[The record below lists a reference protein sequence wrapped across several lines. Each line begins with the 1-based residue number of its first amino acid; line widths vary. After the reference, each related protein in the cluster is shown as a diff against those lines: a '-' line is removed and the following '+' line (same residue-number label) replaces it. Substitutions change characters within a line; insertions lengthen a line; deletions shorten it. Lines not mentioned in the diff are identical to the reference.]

1 MIYFLRHGQDDEKY
15 VGGWSDIPLLSLGRE
30 QVRESGLWI
39 KDNLKI
45 ERIVSSDINRAL
57 ESARIVQELLDVP
70 LIKDSNLREQNKGLL
85 NGVEKEIAYTKY
97 PGFTDKEITV
107 DTVFPEGESLRNL
120 YERIKV
126 YLNKILEMEDD
137 TLLITHRGV
146 INMIY
151 FILNNK
157 ELDMNK
163 KQFGV
168 DVASV
173 HELDKDK
180 KIIKKVR

>member
-85 NGVEKEIAYTKY
+85 NGMLREEAYVKY
-97 PGFTDKEITV
+97 PWFKNDEVTV
-107 DTVFPEGESLRNL
+107 DTIFPEGESLRDL
-120 YERIKV
+120 YVRMKN
-126 YLNKILEMEDD
+126 YLDSIMQFKDN
-137 TLLITHRGV
+137 TLVVTHRGV

-151 FILNNK
+151 YLLNNK
-157 ELDMNK
+157 EVDMDK

-168 DVASV
+168 EVASV
-173 HELDKDK
+173 HELDTEKRL
-180 KIIKKVR
+180 IKKVR